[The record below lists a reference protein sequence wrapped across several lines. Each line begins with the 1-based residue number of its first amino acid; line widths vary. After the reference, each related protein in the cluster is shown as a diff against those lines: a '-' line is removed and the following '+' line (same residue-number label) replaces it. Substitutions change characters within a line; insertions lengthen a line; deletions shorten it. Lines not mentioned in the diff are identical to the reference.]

1 MWKIRNENG
10 KTNKENR
17 MGKDVDSAMVRR
29 NEKFCGYGKEKK
41 EDERIGDDRRVYSVG
56 VCIYGK

>member
-29 NEKFCGYGKEKK
+29 NEKFYGYRKEKK

>member
-1 MWKIRNENG
+1 MKME
-10 KTNKENR
+10 KNKENR

-29 NEKFCGYGKEKK
+29 NEKFYGYRKEKK

>member
-17 MGKDVDSAMVRR
+17 MGKDVGSARAR
-29 NEKFCGYGKEKK
+29 KNEKFCGYGRENK
-41 EDERIGDDRRVYSVG
+41 
-56 VCIYGK
+56 